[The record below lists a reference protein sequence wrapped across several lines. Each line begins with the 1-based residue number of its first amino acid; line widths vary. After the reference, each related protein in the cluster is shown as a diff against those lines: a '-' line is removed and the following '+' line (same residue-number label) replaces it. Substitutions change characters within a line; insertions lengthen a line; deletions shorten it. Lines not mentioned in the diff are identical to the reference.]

1 MMSNQSTRARRV
13 ERELFE
19 TLSNFLL
26 HNVGGSLPS
35 YASITAVDV
44 TPDLRN
50 AKVFFRLVGEAKM
63 IEATKDILGRERG
76 LFQKQVA
83 RELKM
88 KFCPVLRFEYGVAPH
103 LDEVDRLLE
112 DLRKPKH
119 QFGD

>member
-1 MMSNQSTRARRV
+1 MSNYSTRARRV

-19 TLSNFLL
+19 TLSNYLL
-26 HNVGGSLPS
+26 HNVGGSLPT

-44 TPDLRN
+44 PDDMRT
-50 AKVFFRLVGEAKM
+50 AKVFFRLVGEPKHVD
-63 IEATKDILGRERG
+63 ATKEILTRERG
-76 LFQKQVA
+76 LFQKQIA
-83 RELKM
+83 RELKL

-112 DLRKPKH
+112 NLRKPKH